1 MVLRENSFLVRALLV
16 VANPVP
22 WLPSLLPFV
31 RMERCRVGDNTTDFV
46 KVSSTLFS

>member
-1 MVLRENSFLVRALLV
+1 MVLRENSFLVRALYI

-31 RMERCRVGDNTTDFV
+31 QVERCRVGDNMTDFV
-46 KVSSTLFS
+46 KVSSTLFR

>member
-31 RMERCRVGDNTTDFV
+31 WIEQCRVGDNTTDFV
-46 KVSSTLFS
+46 RVTFWRI

>member
-22 WLPSLLPFV
+22 WLPSLLPLCA
-31 RMERCRVGDNTTDFV
+31 ERCRVGNNTTDFV
-46 KVSSTLFS
+46 RVSFFK